1 MRHRRLSNKFLTVV
15 FFPIIILLL
24 MFANFL
30 IDQPSH
36 QAFSQQKMMQTP
48 TGLGFDVSE
57 HQQTINWKEIDNS
70 TYRFVIIRT
79 GYGDAFT
86 GAIDQYFYENIK
98 QVKQQGLKVGIYH
111 YSYAMNAQEA
121 KQEAE
126 FVLSILDGI
135 QLDLPVYFD
144 FEDPCHDTLSSNE
157 MNKIANAFLTTIKD
171 SHYTTGIYAN
181 SDRLSFLSSQL
192 LDQHDIWIASYGKE
206 PIYAGEIK
214 LWQYTNQGKIAGIS
228 TDVDINY
235 GYYPSL

>member
-36 QAFSQQKMMQTP
+36 QAFSQQRMTQTP

-57 HQQTINWKEIDNS
+57 HQQTINWQEIDTS
-70 TYRFVIIRT
+70 TYSFVIIRT
-79 GYGDAFT
+79 GYGDAST

-98 QVKQQGLKVGIYH
+98 QAKERGLKVGVYH
-111 YSYAMNAQEA
+111 YSYAMSAQEA

-126 FVLSILDGI
+126 FVLSILEGI
-135 QLDLPVYFD
+135 DLDLPVYFD
-144 FEDPCHDTLSSNE
+144 FEDSCHDILSSNE
-157 MNKIANAFLTTIKD
+157 MNKIANAFLTTIENN
-171 SHYTTGIYAN
+171 HYSTGLYAN
-181 SDRLSFLSSQL
+181 SDRLSYLSSDL
-192 LDQHDIWIASYGKE
+192 LDQHDIWIASYGQE
-206 PIYAGEIK
+206 PIYYGTIK
-214 LWQYTNQGKIAGIS
+214 LWQYTNQGKITGIS

-235 GYYPSL
+235 GYY